1 MNQAQIPKCKCKGG
15 LGIEGKFLPFV
26 RVFMTETQFELFY
39 EYHQSDNSL
48 KERILNLENDLYV
61 RLENLPYILEG
72 TNSKATKKVETSK
85 IPLRPGSYPQF
96 GIIKGVMTNC
106 VMRIILVFW
115 NWIKSLTFNAVTNEK
130 VIGYVSEEKVDSE
143 TISNFLD
150 SLRFSNHNPSTKSPE
165 YRRWID
171 YANSYHVSSFTEVED
186 HDDHKTLVSV
196 KRTLYV
202 FSVRISSLL
211 ETCFK

>member
-1 MNQAQIPKCKCKGG
+1 
-15 LGIEGKFLPFV
+15 
-26 RVFMTETQFELFY
+26 MTETQFELFY

-96 GIIKGVMTNC
+96 GIIEGNDELRNENHSC
-106 VMRIILVFW
+106 VLEL
-115 NWIKSLTFNAVTNEK
+115 IKSLTFNAVTNEK

-150 SLRFSNHNPSTKSPE
+150 SLRFSNHNPSTKAQN
-165 YRRWID
+165 I
-171 YANSYHVSSFTEVED
+171 AGG
-186 HDDHKTLVSV
+186 
-196 KRTLYV
+196 
-202 FSVRISSLL
+202 
-211 ETCFK
+211 